1 MVVEDVAPGL
11 QERLGPEA
19 TDGLLALFETARRD
33 WTGDVIATT
42 GERFERRLTHELG
55 LVRGELSALGADLRE
70 EMKAGF
76 VSVREEMRDL
86 RASLREEI
94 RDGDAALLDEIRQG
108 DAALRDEIRQGDA
121 GLRDEI
127 RQGDAGLRDQIRD
140 VDAAL
145 RVEMRELAASLRE
158 DIRNSDSRHTQELAS
173 LKFELLKWS
182 FGFWVG
188 QAIAT
193 IGIVGVMFQLMRP

>member
-1 MVVEDVAPGL
+1 MVVEDVAPAL

-33 WTGDVIATT
+33 WTVDVIATT

-55 LVRGELSALGADLRE
+55 LVRGEISALGADLRE

-76 VSVREEMRDL
+76 LSVREEMRDV

-94 RDGDAALLDEIRQG
+94 REG

-121 GLRDEI
+121 
-127 RQGDAGLRDQIRD
+127 ALRDQIRD

-158 DIRNSDSRHTQELAS
+158 DIRNSDARRGQEMAS

-182 FGFWVG
+182 FAFWAG

-193 IGIVGVMFQLMRP
+193 IGIVGVMFQLMRA